1 VGARPATSADL
12 ARLGELCRLA
22 RSELAGMRGG
32 WIWSR
37 RDARP
42 DPVEVSLAGALAA
55 PDHCVV
61 AGTVD
66 GYVAGYGVAR
76 LEELR
81 DGSLL
86 GVVEDLYTEP
96 LFRAVGVGEAVMDEL
111 VEYCR
116 ARGCVGV
123 DSFALPGDRETKNFF
138 ESFGLKARGLLVH
151 RSLRSV
157 VPVVGDDEGGDA

>member
-22 RSELAGMRGG
+22 RTELAALRGG

-37 RDARP
+37 REARP
-42 DPVEVSLAGALAA
+42 DPVEVSLARALAA

-61 AGTVD
+61 TGTVD
-66 GYVAGYGVAR
+66 GYVAGYGVVR

-96 LFRAVGVGEAVMDEL
+96 PFRAVGVGEAMMDEL

-116 ARGCVGV
+116 AQGCVGV
-123 DSFALPGDRETKNFF
+123 DSFTLPGDRETKNFF
-138 ESFGLKARGLLVH
+138 ETFGLKARGLLVH
-151 RSLRSV
+151 RSLLGV
-157 VPVVGDDEGGDA
+157 DPGGADDEGGDA